1 QMNIGVML
9 LAEQI
14 LSQYDDF
21 LQQYRA
27 VYQQLHQIQR
37 VDVNQLATGLEIRS
51 VQIAN
56 LRSTI
61 NRIIN
66 EQRFHQRLVASQR
79 RAEALMEMPQE
90 ELSKSLL
97 DRQNVEILKENLY
110 KQAWRK
116 FQTENNLV
124 DVEIIEEFNNKPS
137 EASLLITG
145 DYFLEKLEAIIV
157 AHTVEEMS
165 LKAKISSFIFTYL
178 YNLQQADYNLEGW
191 RYLEDQNRTLEKIL
205 INCNSLENSHTLDL
219 LIEFTKGMQR
229 ECLRHYWFI

>member
-1 QMNIGVML
+1 DKYCNPQKLASYQHWLAPSLNQFLEKMATLEGLPPHKVHTLPNIERAAEQILILQEKFSQTIKVENQRLDSKILNTEQMNIGVML

-27 VYQQLHQIQR
+27 VYQQLQDQIQR
-37 VDVNQLATGLEIRS
+37 VDVNQSATGLEIRS
-51 VQIAN
+51 VEIAN

-66 EQRFHQRLVASQR
+66 EQCFHQRLVASQR
-79 RAEALMEMPQE
+79 CAEALMEMTQE

-116 FQTENNLV
+116 F
-124 DVEIIEEFNNKPS
+124 
-137 EASLLITG
+137 
-145 DYFLEKLEAIIV
+145 
-157 AHTVEEMS
+157 
-165 LKAKISSFIFTYL
+165 
-178 YNLQQADYNLEGW
+178 
-191 RYLEDQNRTLEKIL
+191 
-205 INCNSLENSHTLDL
+205 
-219 LIEFTKGMQR
+219 
-229 ECLRHYWFI
+229 